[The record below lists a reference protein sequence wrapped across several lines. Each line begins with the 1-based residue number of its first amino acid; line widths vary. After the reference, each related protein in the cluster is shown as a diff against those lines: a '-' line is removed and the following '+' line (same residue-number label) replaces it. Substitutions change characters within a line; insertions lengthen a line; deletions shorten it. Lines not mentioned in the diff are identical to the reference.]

1 MTPFLRWLQPPAKVQ
16 NRLLAPTLYLICIR
30 MCHYGP
36 LLIAV
41 NNAVKTTGRKMRT
54 VYAAPRESSE
64 ALAPLW
70 MALSPSFHTT
80 AYLVLLIS
88 HARSP
93 VRVIPN

>member
-1 MTPFLRWLQPPAKVQ
+1 MTPFLRWLQPPAKAQ
-16 NRLLAPTLYLICIR
+16 NRPFVPTLYIICIP

-41 NNAVKTTGRKMRT
+41 KTTGWKMRT

-70 MALSPSFHTT
+70 MALSPSFHT
-80 AYLVLLIS
+80 AVCLMLLIS

-93 VRVIPN
+93 VRVIPHW